1 MRRFSKWLLIPTL
14 FWAAMAIASP
24 QVTEAGGRGGLEGR
38 GGYGSYVYKS
48 VGGVDLEA
56 HVFSPDNG
64 DAEAKRSAI
73 VMFHGG
79 GWNVGSPEWT
89 FSPCRY
95 FAARGMVAVA
105 AQYRLAD
112 EQAITPLEAMSDA
125 RSVFRWLR
133 RNADE
138 LGIDPNRI
146 AGAGWSA
153 GGHLVACAA
162 IFDDAPGKD
171 RVEAGP
177 NAMVLWYPAV
187 AVARDRWFAKLLG
200 DRAEAREVSPAEHV
214 RPDVPATIIFQGST
228 DKVTPLAGVQLFC
241 ERMKQVGNR
250 CDLHVYKDQGH
261 LFSLN
266 NLRARR
272 DAMRKADRF
281 LASEGFLKGEPDEAM
296 LHGGARAR

>member
-1 MRRFSKWLLIPTL
+1 
-14 FWAAMAIASP
+14 MAIASP
-24 QVTEAGGRGGLEGR
+24 QETEAGGRGGYEGH

-48 VGGVDLEA
+48 VGGVDLKA
-56 HVFSPDNG
+56 HVFSPDND

-133 RNADE
+133 RNADK

-153 GGHLVACAA
+153 GGHLVASAA
-162 IFDDAPGKD
+162 IFDDPAGKD
-171 RVEAGP
+171 RVEAAP

-200 DRAEAREVSPAEHV
+200 DRAEARDASPAEHV

-228 DKVTPLAGVQLFC
+228 DRLTPLAGVQLFC
-241 ERMKQVGNR
+241 KRMKQAGNR
-250 CDLHVYKDQGH
+250 CDLHVYEGQGH
-261 LFSLN
+261 LFSHYDPQ
-266 NLRARR
+266 ARR
-272 DAMRKADRF
+272 DAMLKADRF
-281 LASEGFLKGEPDEAM
+281 LVSEGFLQGQPNEVMLRGGEGE
-296 LHGGARAR
+296 R